1 MNTAHAGMLFVFGV
15 LLLITAVI
23 IAGIIWG
30 ASTTKA
36 KASAAREANYR
47 ELAEKTSVDS
57 AEIKASLSELKG
69 RVASIER
76 LLKEV
81 E

>member
-1 MNTAHAGMLFVFGV
+1 MSNANAGMLFAFGV

-23 IAGIIWG
+23 IAAIIWA

-47 ELAEKTSVDS
+47 ELAEKASLDS
-57 AEIKASLSELKG
+57 AEIKASLTELKG
-69 RVASIER
+69 RTASIER
-76 LLKEV
+76 MLKEV